1 MNIENSAMHIV
12 NLTSFAAFSTFG
24 MVNDAGQM
32 KMAQP
37 LWMMM
42 SLSASEYASG
52 EMLYILSVSG
62 RVARII
68 AFHIVDIR

>member
-1 MNIENSAMHIV
+1 
-12 NLTSFAAFSTFG
+12 
-24 MVNDAGQM
+24 MVNEAGQM